1 VSVLRSRKYSQLSD
15 ADILKLYK
23 SQPGGEELYFLNVE
37 IEQRN
42 LTEQARAAI
51 NESRK
56 ESRHSLLYYLFYA
69 LMFAFFVARFGSD
82 FSP

>member
-1 VSVLRSRKYSQLSD
+1 VSVLRSKKYSQLSD
-15 ADILKLYK
+15 TDILKLYK
-23 SQPGGEELYFLNVE
+23 SQPVGEERYFLNVE

-42 LTEQARAAI
+42 LTEQAKMAI

-56 ESRHSLLYYLFYA
+56 ESRHSVLYYLFYA

-82 FSP
+82 FFP

>member
-1 VSVLRSRKYSQLSD
+1 M
-15 ADILKLYK
+15 
-23 SQPGGEELYFLNVE
+23 VE

-82 FSP
+82 SFP